1 MLPVFRAVLLVTFTP
16 WKASALSHVTLMQL
30 VCEVEGYGRGG
41 GAGTWEVG
49 KKQVGSKL

>member
-1 MLPVFRAVLLVTFTP
+1 MLPVFRAVSLVTFTP

-41 GAGTWEVG
+41 GRNLGGG
-49 KKQVGSKL
+49 KKAGGK